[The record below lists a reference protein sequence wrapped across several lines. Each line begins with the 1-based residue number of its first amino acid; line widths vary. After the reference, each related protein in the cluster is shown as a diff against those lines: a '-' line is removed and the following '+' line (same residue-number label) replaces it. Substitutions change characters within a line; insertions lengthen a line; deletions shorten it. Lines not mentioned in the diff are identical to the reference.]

1 MENHYTLSGN
11 YHLIKWLAL
20 IIGVILLPGF
30 TNLILKSENT
40 MIAGGYQKFE
50 PIPMCSGKS
59 IRLQNSM
66 PMPWSD
72 PATWG
77 GTKPVAGQ
85 DVIIPEGMHVILDES
100 TPALGSLTINGS
112 LEFDDQNLS
121 LTAKWIMLMGTLRV
135 GSESQAFTSEAVITL
150 TGDNP
155 AENVMGM
162 GTRGLMVMG
171 GTLELHG
178 NPTQIPWTKINQSTA
193 SGSTFLT
200 LMQSVDWQT
209 GDEIAI
215 GPTDFYQAGNGAS
228 VTQNVLIS
236 SVNGAQI
243 GLQTGL
249 NAHRWGVLQY
259 ATQNGISL
267 NSSPAVDPPG
277 TGFTPA
283 ILDERAPVGHLSRNI
298 IIQAPD
304 DALWQSQG
312 FGCHVMIMRM
322 GNTQGVAHVN
332 GVEIRR
338 GGQRGIL
345 GRYPFHWHM
354 LSYEGSSTL
363 NDANGQYIRNSSI
376 NRSAHRGIVIHGT
389 NGVEVSN
396 NVVCDIRGHGIF
408 TEDAS
413 ERRNLIDNNL
423 VLRVRNALLPLK
435 QHETN
440 ERGASGFW
448 LSNPDNTI
456 INNTAA
462 DCGTNGFWLAYP
474 THPWGLSINV
484 PINPSRI
491 EFGVFDN
498 NTAHSNR
505 LEGIMLDNVEIDNA
519 GNTFPFQY
527 YSTSDGQNPQWPFST
542 LRRFAL
548 ERYKTWKNG
557 AMGIWDRATW
567 VDNYECVSADNCG
580 RFFAGAGVD
589 GVIERCLV
597 IGTSLNHM
605 MNGTGRPNF
614 TGEFV
619 PAGFATYHST
629 FDIRDNIVMHFPG
642 VPNTK
647 SGVFATEDYYI
658 RAVDKGQMRNEN
670 NLMIQSHPGVK
681 LMAIYPHFALAGALW
696 DPHDNWGGS
705 PSQDNYLVYDTPF
718 YTYGQTPQIV
728 PPANVSGGVL
738 LEGPFYGFND
748 FIINKGNLSWD
759 DLMAIRVRR
768 MNPAMQIVG
777 EWNVNQASPGW
788 LLAHMRHFAAHP
800 SGYYLLDFPGFE
812 VVSDVGLAVENML
825 GLNDTLI
832 IGIEYSGDYDIT
844 QVYTSTMYHYMD
856 PSHESIPNSFA
867 YKTVF
872 EKVNNFNAVRDSDGE
887 AVYWHDQ
894 SAGVVW
900 MKIIGGMQH
909 PWNPNDYSPTDDE
922 LLYEMFNLRI
932 FGELGPLSADLIE
945 FRAIPIGSEVLT
957 HWSTENEM
965 DVNYYSVEKS
975 IDSKS
980 WKETGRV
987 KARNTMTENNYEL
1000 VDVQPFNGDSY
1011 YRLKRQ
1017 DDNAQVEYSR
1027 IVKVHLDLDAEM
1039 MIFPN
1044 PARDVLHIELADGEE
1059 NIQIEIRDIHGKTV
1073 FSDYW
1078 PSNKS
1083 RVLDISSLRSGNY
1096 FVEIRTEN
1104 KVISKHLIKL

>member
-1 MENHYTLSGN
+1 MEKNGTPTSN
-11 YHLIKWLAL
+11 YYLINWLAL
-20 IIGVILLPGF
+20 ISSIIMLLGF
-30 TNLILKSENT
+30 THKKLKFDNT
-40 MIAGGYQKFE
+40 MIAGENQKLE
-50 PIPMCSGKS
+50 TMNMCSGKS
-59 IRLQNSM
+59 VKFQGMM
-66 PMPWSD
+66 PMFWSD

-77 GTKPVAGQ
+77 GIKPIAGQ
-85 DVIIPEGMHVILDES
+85 DVVIPEGMQVILDES
-100 TPALGSLTINGS
+100 TPALGGLTINGS
-112 LEFDDQNLS
+112 LEFEDQNLS
-121 LTAKWIMLMGTLRV
+121 LTADWIMLMGTLQI
-135 GSESQAFTSEAVITL
+135 GTEADPFTSEAIITL
-150 TGDNP
+150 TADNTS
-155 AENVMGM
+155 ENIMNM

-178 NPTQIPWTKINQSTA
+178 NPTQTPWTKISQSA
-193 SGSTFLT
+193 ISGSSSLS
-200 LMQSVDWQT
+200 LVQPVDWQA

-228 VTQNVLIS
+228 VSQNVLIS

-259 ATQNGISL
+259 ATENGISL

-277 TGFTPA
+277 IGFTPTV
-283 ILDERAPVGHLSRNI
+283 LDERAPVGHLSRNI

-312 FGCHVMIMRM
+312 FGCHVMIMRL
-322 GNTQGVAHVN
+322 GNNHGVAHVN

-338 GGQRGIL
+338 GGQRGLL

-354 LSYEGSSTL
+354 LSYEGSNTL
-363 NDANGQYIRNSSI
+363 NDASGQYIRNSSI

-396 NVVCDIRGHGIF
+396 NVVYDIRGHGIF

-423 VLRVRNALLPLK
+423 VLRVRNAVIPLK

-462 DCGTNGFWLAYP
+462 DCIGNGFWLAFP

-491 EFGVFDN
+491 EFGIFDN

-567 VDNYECVSADNCG
+567 VDNYEAVSADNCG

-589 GVIERCLV
+589 GIIERCLV
-597 IGTSLNHM
+597 VGTSLNHM

-614 TGEFV
+614 TGESV

-629 FDIRDNIVMHFPG
+629 FDIRDNIVMHFPA
-642 VPNTK
+642 VANTK

-670 NLMIQSHPGVK
+670 NLMIESHPGVK
-681 LMAIYPHFALAGALW
+681 LMASYPHFALAGALW

-705 PSQDNYLVYDTPF
+705 PAQDNYLVYDTPF
-718 YTYGQTPQIV
+718 YTYGQTPQTV
-728 PPANVSGGVL
+728 PPANVTGGVL

-748 FIINKGNLSWD
+748 FIINEGNLSWD
-759 DLMAIRVRR
+759 DLMAIRVKRL
-768 MNPAMQIVG
+768 NQAMQTVG

-800 SGYYLLDFPGFE
+800 SGYYLLDFPGFDE
-812 VVSDVGLAVENML
+812 VSDVGLAVENML
-825 GLNDTLI
+825 TVNDTLI
-832 IGIEYSGDYDIT
+832 IGIEYDADFDVT
-844 QVYTSTMYHYMD
+844 QVYTSTVYFYMD
-856 PSHESIPNSFA
+856 NNHENIPNSYA

-872 EKVNNFNAVRDSDGE
+872 EEVTDFNAVRDSDGE
-887 AVYWHDQ
+887 AVYWHDK

-900 MKIIGGMQH
+900 MKIIGGMEH
-909 PWNPNDYSPTDDE
+909 PWNPEDYAPTDDE
-922 LLYEMFNLRI
+922 LLYRMFNLRI
-932 FGELGPLSADLIE
+932 FGELGPLSADLLE
-945 FRAIPIGSEVLT
+945 FGAIPIGNEVLT
-957 HWSTENEM
+957 HWTTENEIDVHSFTVERSM
-965 DVNYYSVEKS
+965 DA
-975 IDSKS
+975 KS
-980 WKETGRV
+980 WQEIGRV
-987 KARNTMTENNYEL
+987 SASNANTGERYEL
-1000 VDVQPFNGDSY
+1000 TDDQPFNGESY
-1011 YRLKRQ
+1011 YRLKRH
-1017 DDNAQVEYSR
+1017 DVDGKFEYSG
-1027 IVKVHLDLDAEM
+1027 IVKVNVDLNSEVV
-1039 MIFPN
+1039 IFPN
-1044 PARDVLHIELADGEE
+1044 PARHLLNIKMEDEEE
-1059 NIQIEIRDIHGKTV
+1059 NVQIDIKDIHGKIV
-1073 FSDYW
+1073 FSEYLN
-1078 PSNKS
+1078 SNNS
-1083 RVLDISSLRSGNY
+1083 RDLDVSRLRSGNY
-1096 FVEIRTEN
+1096 FVELRTDN
-1104 KVISKHLIKL
+1104 KVITKLLIKL

>member
-1 MENHYTLSGN
+1 MENYYTLSGI
-11 YHLIKWLAL
+11 YHLIKGLVL
-20 IIGVILLPGF
+20 FTGTIVLLGF
-30 TNLILKSENT
+30 TNYRLKFENT
-40 MIAGGYQKFE
+40 MIAGAFQQLE

-59 IRLQNSM
+59 TQLLNFM
-66 PMPWSD
+66 PLLWSD

-85 DVIIPEGMHVILDES
+85 DVVIPEGMQVILDES
-100 TPALGSLTINGS
+100 TPALGGLTIHGS
-112 LEFDDQNLS
+112 LEFADQNLS
-121 LTAKWIMLMGTLRV
+121 LTADWIMLMGTLRI

-155 AENVMGM
+155 AENIMGM

-178 NPTQIPWTKINQSTA
+178 NPTQIPWTKINQSAA
-193 SGSTFLT
+193 SGSTSLT
-200 LMQSVDWQT
+200 LMQSVDWQS

-215 GPTDFYQAGNGAS
+215 GPTDYYQAGNGAS
-228 VTQNVLIS
+228 VTQNVTLS
-236 SVNGAQI
+236 SVAGAQI
-243 GLQTGL
+243 GIQTGL

-267 NSSPAVDPPG
+267 NSSPAVQPPG
-277 TGFTPA
+277 LGFTPT

-298 IIQAPD
+298 IIQSPD
-304 DALWQSQG
+304 DALWQTQG
-312 FGCHVMIMRM
+312 FGCHIMIMRM
-322 GNTQGVAHVN
+322 GNTHGVAHVN

-338 GGQRGIL
+338 GGQRGLL

-354 LSYEGSSTL
+354 LSYEGSNTL
-363 NDANGQYIRNSSI
+363 NDATGQYIRNSSI

-396 NVVCDIRGHGIF
+396 NVVYDIRGHGIF

-448 LSNPDNTI
+448 LSNPDNII

-462 DCGTNGFWLAYP
+462 DCGTNGFWLAFP
-474 THPWGLSINV
+474 THPWGLSIDV
-484 PINPSRI
+484 PINPSRL

-548 ERYKTWKNG
+548 ERYETWKNG

-642 VPNTK
+642 VANTK

-670 NLMIQSHPGVK
+670 NLMIESHPGVK

-705 PSQDNYLVYDTPF
+705 PSKDNYLVYDTPF
-718 YTYGQTPQIV
+718 YTYGQTPQTV
-728 PPANVSGGVL
+728 PPANVTGGVL

-812 VVSDVGLAVENML
+812 EVSDVGLAVENML
-825 GLNDTLI
+825 DLNDTLI
-832 IGIEYSGDYDIT
+832 IGIEYSGDYDVT

-872 EKVNNFNAVRDSDGE
+872 EEVNNFNAVRDSEGE

-932 FGELGPLSADLIE
+932 FGELGPLSADLLE
-945 FRAIPIGSEVLT
+945 FQAIPLGSEVLT
-957 HWSTENEM
+957 NWSTENEM

-975 IDSKS
+975 IDSKT

-987 KARNTMTENNYEL
+987 KAKNTMAENKYEL
-1000 VDVQPFNGDSY
+1000 VDDQPFNGDSY

-1027 IVKVHLDLDAEM
+1027 IVKVNLNLDVET

-1044 PARDVLHIELADGEE
+1044 PARDALNIELADREG

-1073 FSDYW
+1073 FSEYW
-1078 PSNKS
+1078 TANNSGF
-1083 RVLDISSLRSGNY
+1083 LDISNLRSGNY